1 MEYLFWN
8 GGSAL
13 CVKFACMERANENRQ
28 STGYGYN
35 YTTQACERWA
45 MLARNKD
52 DLQLQVRHW
61 NQHSLAEPAK
71 NLSPFAASCS
81 HPGRP
86 AAEPAKRYYVVGSSF
101 VFSLLC

>member
-61 NQHSLAEPAK
+61 SQQLSRASKKTCLRSQLLVVIRAGRQLNQQKGAM
-71 NLSPFAASCS
+71 
-81 HPGRP
+81 
-86 AAEPAKRYYVVGSSF
+86 
-101 VFSLLC
+101 